1 MTIHKLIIDDKKVE
15 TACGMKVAVFYPIV
29 DEIMTK
35 DGKTVQTT
43 FDSKIVTC
51 CKCNHAESY
60 VTLDTQLRIITP
72 IMANSK

>member
-1 MTIHKLIIDDKKVE
+1 MIHKLVLDDERCE
-15 TACGMKVAVFYPIV
+15 TACGMQIAVFYPIV
-29 DEIMTK
+29 NEIMTK

-51 CKCNHAESY
+51 CKCNYTESY
-60 VTLDTQLRIITP
+60 ITLDTQLRLITP